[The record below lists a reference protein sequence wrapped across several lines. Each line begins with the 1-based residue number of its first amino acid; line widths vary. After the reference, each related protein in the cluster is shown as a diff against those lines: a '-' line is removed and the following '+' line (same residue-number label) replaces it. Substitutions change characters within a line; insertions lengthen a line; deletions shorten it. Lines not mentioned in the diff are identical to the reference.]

1 MKVLIIS
8 TVRFRLNGITSV
20 IMNYYRKMDKRDMK
34 IDFVVINE
42 ISEEYKKELQS
53 NGAKIFYLPRKSN
66 PIKYIFGL
74 KDILK
79 GNKYD
84 VIHIHGNSSL
94 MAIETTI
101 AKYSK
106 TPVRIVHSHNTT
118 CSYKVLHKLLQPI
131 LKGTANYGFA
141 CGEEAGKWLF
151 KNNAYELIKNG
162 IDLNVFTYDE
172 EKRSEFRNKINAGER
187 KVIGHVGNFIYQ
199 KNHEFLIDSF
209 NELIKKDKNYL
220 LLLISDG
227 ELLEQMKE
235 KVNKLGISEN
245 VLFLGKT
252 TEVSSYLQAM
262 DIFVLPSHFE
272 GLPVVL
278 IEAQALGLPC
288 VISDKVSTEA
298 KITSLVEFLPIDD
311 TLLWVNKILNIDI
324 GNRIVRCNNSHKII
338 DELGYNVTKNAY
350 KMKSLYEKYLRENSE
365 S

>member
-20 IMNYYRKMDKRDMK
+20 IMNYYRKMDKSNMK

-42 ISEEYKKELQS
+42 ISEEYRKELQS
-53 NGAKIFYLPRKSN
+53 NGSKIFCLPRKDN
-66 PIKYIFGL
+66 VIKYIFGL

-79 GNKYD
+79 NNKYD

-106 TPVRIVHSHNTT
+106 VPVRIVHSHNTT
-118 CSYKVLHKLLQPI
+118 CSYKVLHKLLQPA
-131 LKGTANYGFA
+131 LKRTANYGFA
-141 CGEEAGKWLF
+141 CGQEAGNWLF
-151 KNNAYELIKNG
+151 KNNNYELIKNG
-162 IDLNVFTYDE
+162 IDLSIFNYDE
-172 EKRSEFRNKINAGER
+172 EKRSEFRSKINAGER

-199 KNHEFLIDSF
+199 KNHEFLIESF
-209 NELIKKDKNYL
+209 NELIKKDRNYL

-235 KVNKLGISEN
+235 KVNKLNINEN

-262 DIFVLPSHFE
+262 DVFVLPSHFE

-298 KITSLVEFLPIDD
+298 KLTSLVKFLPIED
-311 TLLWVNKILNIDI
+311 TLAWANKILNIDI
-324 GNRIVRCNNSHKII
+324 DNRIDSCKNSHKKI
-338 DELGYNVTKNAY
+338 DEAGYNVTKNAY
-350 KMKSLYEKYLRENSE
+350 KMKNLYEKYLRENKKN
-365 S
+365 